1 MELPFTQDAFI
12 AVFGRYNTAVWPLIP
27 IFYLLGAASVALLF
41 RPSRAAALFISL
53 TLAAM
58 WLVSGV
64 GYHWSFFREINPG
77 AAIFG
82 AVFVLQAALLI
93 FMTLRNTDLRFTARR
108 DARSAVGLMLILFA
122 AVLYPVWGWVA
133 GHVWPE
139 MPAFG
144 IAPCPTTIFTI
155 GILLLGPWRV
165 VRWLLILPG
174 LWAALGGSAAILLG
188 VPQDF
193 GLLAALVVLIL
204 FAVARLTGNG
214 LARHGDADLVS

>member
-1 MELPFTQDAFI
+1 MELPFTQDAFF
-12 AVFGRYNTAVWPLIP
+12 AVFGRYNTLVWPLIP

-58 WLVSGV
+58 WLVNGV
-64 GYHWSFFREINPG
+64 GYHWAFFREINPA

-82 AVFVLQAALLI
+82 AIFVLQAVVLVLLSSRSAD
-93 FMTLRNTDLRFTARR
+93 MRFRVR
-108 DARSAVGLMLILFA
+108 QDGRSAVGLMLVLFA
-122 AVLYPVWGWVA
+122 ATLYPVWGWVA
-133 GHVWPE
+133 GHVWPQ

-144 IAPCPTTIFTI
+144 VAPCPTTIFTI
-155 GILLLGPWRV
+155 GILLMGSWHV

-174 LWAALGGSAAILLG
+174 VWAAVGGSAAILLG

-193 GLLAALVVLIL
+193 ALLAALLLLIL
-204 FAVARLTGNG
+204 VATGRLAGTGTG
-214 LARHGDADLVS
+214 LPHG